1 MCARNPP
8 QAHFESLNDSKVYF
22 PNVFWTMHYVF
33 ALTKDT
39 FGGKEALSYTFYCHF
54 FQKAIYHNKAS
65 GMALVISS

>member
-1 MCARNPP
+1 
-8 QAHFESLNDSKVYF
+8 
-22 PNVFWTMHYVF
+22 MHYVLAF
-33 ALTKDT
+33 LTKDT